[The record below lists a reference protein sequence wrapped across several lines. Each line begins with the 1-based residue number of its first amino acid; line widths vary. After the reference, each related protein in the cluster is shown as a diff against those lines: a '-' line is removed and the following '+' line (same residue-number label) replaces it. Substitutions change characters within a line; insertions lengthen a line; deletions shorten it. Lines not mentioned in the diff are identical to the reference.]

1 MFDASRFN
9 LTYLRDPTGALPTS
23 EERRH
28 QDSSAHD
35 LSRRAFLQLSGI
47 GVAATAIPSFLR
59 GDGFSIAQQGRTV
72 YVLTG
77 QHVRWTIASAHF
89 GENAS
94 VQLDRREDLV
104 EIDFSNA
111 VFPGTSFPADF
122 KAIFFKRAGT
132 WLLQIRMQCGLEFE
146 VELLPWLHGM
156 PVGRGTL
163 PAAIFR
169 PFDGMVVRQSNRAMA
184 SFSPTWKLT
193 LSGPGEV
200 TLDRLPHPLRYSN
213 WTLFAEPEN
222 QIAAGELVERTHFH
236 FARRD
241 SSWTVPLNRQAA
253 EGWSIEH
260 ASDLFDELR
269 VEGLIRDGEHVRTAL
284 LRGLEH
290 NPGELYFQPG
300 GGLLSDA
307 REPFRM
313 KLVRPRMAFSM
324 EGEEVQSA
332 LIADISTEPVW
343 AHTPEMSLL
352 LTGGGDHPHFELI
365 DPLQTAGASQSAVP
379 LVAPQALCA
388 NISCGADASL
398 KMTFNGQHPVHFNW
412 ATGIQP
418 VEHFLGRLHLTPW
431 ENKLAFDLTCE
442 HEFRLL
448 RPQDQFQLQ
457 FRFEN
462 MRLET
467 WIDASVRAQKDI
479 PPTGAPNARP
489 PTGKQVHCRP
499 IPGRTPRVTVIFPPQ
514 HVVEEAFFE
523 SLKSPPTTGIPPLGT
538 PPSVELHDGITPVA
552 LDPDSNNT
560 TGDPQSVPVK
570 CRLSGPSQLVFELP
584 DSINSIPFDFDGL
597 LSWQEWSPIIAAT
610 AKTDAAPKRTAS
622 GTTPIPPIVDPTNP
636 DTAGYAT
643 AIEMPY
649 RLYLSPTERGG
660 WAHSVDPVDYGTP
673 NTELWHTRLGIRGEK
688 GSVDEKDAA
697 NRIGSAIWSP
707 DFEGTLTNPLPA
719 HDSPPDQFFPFRT
732 SMDGRDRAEIV
743 HLTSNFGINRFAPA
757 PLQFDRLM
765 LTPMGGYLLS
775 LGAWNPPKLHDPASG
790 PNDFLTVEQ
799 WRHQLQLARDQY
811 VRVVYKGYLLPF
823 SHRASL
829 VKVTERV
836 FRQVTQPGSSV
847 KVYTALLRQ
856 YMYLTMQHP
865 RRDFPLMGQSFSGR
879 GFPFQ
884 RVDVL
889 TPSTP
894 PIDDPQDQTLF
905 WPTVAH
911 QPFSLDFKFWDM
923 DNNTSVAS
931 ANVLF
936 VGAGVAQVPNSA
948 TNAIDTY
955 EQGFPGDPNSDESD
969 FNGQKIAFAP
979 SAKPGDTTYNVKS
992 ITWDADLSTTDAETL
1007 YENDLPC
1014 FAPEVSS
1021 FVISSSTI
1029 NRISGKS
1036 PTDLSSLTKVVF
1048 YQNYLEAGFN
1058 PNTNRGEVIL
1068 QVSDSALN
1076 LSFGGGNGNVD
1087 KSGGLVSPDSLVVGF
1102 SRSAGP
1108 VGGRPSDVGPNPG
1121 TLTTTSALDI
1131 HASGSF
1137 DPASFFGGLTSAK
1150 ILGAVKLSDIIGAF
1164 AQGMGSDIGKIPQ
1177 MIENTLGSV
1186 DEDAFGLETDA
1197 INNVFEPIQ
1206 SFVDSVQ
1213 ALVGIMAG
1221 PAADVRSAW
1230 QAVKQAHA
1238 DNKTSPSA
1246 VGEVNEAR
1254 LHAQLIGNLV
1264 KYTDALG
1271 KIVQNP
1277 LAIAEQEA
1285 LDLLSEI
1292 LGTQN
1297 IAAFQAALGGAYDAL
1312 IDELI
1317 ANTNAQVTQAV
1328 AILNAF
1334 ANDAKKAIVDPLIDP
1349 LDQEKTVVMSDLVPD
1364 LMICLDALPVAQD
1377 IATRVKTLS
1386 SSTTA
1391 SPSQKVLQVIASL
1404 GPILQDLLQ
1413 LEEKLGFIGLATAT
1427 QSMVATV
1434 SGLEDTIT
1442 QQWNQFI
1449 VAIDDTLLAPAL
1461 STLSDASLTLAAVP
1475 AFQDAAQTLQNLR
1488 QLQRS
1493 IQKLGAATA
1502 AFATSI
1508 TDSSKKEVTWRCS
1521 MLQRQLIRQ
1530 ALESVLAL
1538 RRVAETA
1545 QASGVPNLQQPAG
1558 TLSAAC
1564 DAIAVVLNIAPSL
1577 ILHGKATLLAF
1588 KNANLAATTA
1598 VQSKLDLLDTQMA
1611 SLESQIAPPVGPSS
1625 PPSLLLSLS
1634 IQYINAWLQYQGPL
1648 AGVYGW
1654 SLYKDASA
1662 NNQNLF
1668 NGLNQLSQLAAY
1680 AQWAAG
1686 RASQLRAGCVGLQSA
1701 AHNLRQSIDNAISSA
1716 TTPGAALASAT
1727 ALQALADAM
1736 DTGFALF
1743 GASDGPV
1750 SSALRDAASAINS
1763 AAQFVAELKQEFTDL
1778 QNDVAQIEKIVA
1790 MLPDLLKKIPQA
1802 VSVELS
1808 LDWHPSIRSFEP
1820 VFRLD
1825 EGADLVV
1832 KASTVISLGASGPPT
1847 YNISA
1852 TLTNFSINLIGN
1864 LSFVIVSIN
1873 SLQFTSTNG
1882 SKPNCELDIDTVT
1895 FGQEMAFVEELAAL
1909 LDPGDGPFIDFADG
1923 MLNAGYR
1930 FQVPAITVGAFSMM
1944 QLRLEVSIGLPF
1956 NGDPVRCY
1964 FGISDSDNPLLL
1976 SIGIYGGTGYLL
1988 LRLGLDGVE
1997 RLEGSLDFG
2006 VVAEVTIAGVLKG
2019 FGEVVAGIHF
2029 AIGGGSSEVCGYVHA
2044 HGHCDIF
2051 GLVSLDVKVN
2061 VDICCVQQ
2069 NGSTS
2074 VQGDADFSV
2083 DIEMLFLSVTYT
2095 FNAKY
2100 QFAGSPQSAS
2110 LATQSNVELA
2120 SLEMPA
2126 MPFSAPGG
2134 LPAPAVPSR
2143 RRSHAPIDN
2152 NRIDSDKWEEYF
2164 KSFDRFPDEVSQ

>member
-1 MFDASRFN
+1 MSYASRFN
-9 LTYLRDPTGALPTS
+9 PTLLKGPTGASSPA
-23 EERRH
+23 EDGKH
-28 QDSSAHD
+28 QDSSGHD
-35 LSRRAFLQLSGI
+35 ISRRAFLQLSGI
-47 GVAATAIPSFLR
+47 GVAATAIPSYLR

-89 GENAS
+89 GKQAS
-94 VQLDRREDLV
+94 VRLNRRGNLLEL
-104 EIDFSNA
+104 EFSNA
-111 VFPGTSFPADF
+111 FFPGTRFSADF
-122 KAIFFKRAGT
+122 KAVFSKHAGT
-132 WLLQIRMQCGLEFE
+132 WLLQMRMQCGLDFE
-146 VELLPWLHGM
+146 AELLPWLHGM
-156 PVGRGTL
+156 SAGQGIL
-163 PAAIFR
+163 KPAVFE
-169 PFDGMVVRQSNRAMA
+169 PFGGMTIRHSSRAGA
-184 SFSPTWKLT
+184 SFLPNWKLV

-200 TLDRLPHPLRYSN
+200 KLERLPHPLPYSN
-213 WTLFAEPEN
+213 WTLSPEPEI
-222 QIAAGELVERTHFH
+222 QLAAGTLADRTHFH
-236 FARRD
+236 FARKA
-241 SSWTVPLNRQAA
+241 SPWTVPLNRQAS
-253 EGWSIEH
+253 EGWSLRH
-260 ASDLFDELR
+260 SSDLFDELW
-269 VEGLIRDGEHVRTAL
+269 VEGLYRDGKEVRTAV

-290 NPGELYFQPG
+290 RAGDLYLHPG
-300 GGLLSDA
+300 GGLLSDT

-313 KLVRPRMAFSM
+313 KLDHPRMAFSM
-324 EGEEVQSA
+324 EDEEVQSA

-352 LTGGGDHPHFELI
+352 LAGGGNHPHFELI
-365 DPLQTAGASQSAVP
+365 DSAQATRASRPAVP
-379 LVAPQALCA
+379 SVAPQALCA
-388 NISCGADASL
+388 DISCGADANL

-412 ATGIQP
+412 GTGIQP
-418 VEHFLGRLHLTPW
+418 VEHILGRLHLTPW
-431 ENKLAFDLTCE
+431 ENRLAFDLTCD

-448 RPQDQFQLQ
+448 RPQDQFQLR

-467 WIDASVRAQKDI
+467 YIDASVRPRKDI
-479 PPTGAPNARP
+479 PPAGAPNAP
-489 PTGKQVHCRP
+489 PPSGKKLHCRP

-514 HVVEEAFFE
+514 HIVEEAFFE
-523 SLKSPPTTGIPPLGT
+523 SLKCPPTTGIPPLGT

-560 TGDPQSVPVK
+560 TGDPQYVPVK
-570 CRLSGPSQLVFELP
+570 SRLSGPSQLVFELS
-584 DSINSIPFDFDGL
+584 DSTKSIPFDFEGL
-597 LSWQEWSPIIAAT
+597 LSWREWLPIIAAT
-610 AKTDAAPKRTAS
+610 AKTDAAPKQARTGS
-622 GTTPIPPIVDPTNP
+622 TPVPPIVDPTNP
-636 DTAGYAT
+636 DTPGYAT

-660 WAHSVDPVDYGTP
+660 WAHSVDPVDHGTQ
-673 NTELWHTRLGIRGEK
+673 NTELWHTRLGVRAEK
-688 GSVDEKDAA
+688 DTVDEKDAA

-719 HDSPPDQFFPFRT
+719 HDSPPDQFFPFRS

-743 HLTSNFGINRFAPA
+743 HLTSNFGINGFTPA
-757 PLQFDRLM
+757 PLQLDRLM

-790 PNDFLTVEQ
+790 PNDFLAVEQ

-823 SHRASL
+823 GHRASL

-836 FRQVTQPGSSV
+836 FRQVTQPGSPV

-865 RRDFPLMGQSFSGR
+865 RRDYPLMGQSFSGR

-894 PIDDPQDQTLF
+894 PIDDPEDQTLF
-905 WPTVAH
+905 WPTVAK
-911 QPFSLDFKFWDM
+911 QLFPLDFKFWDM

-936 VGAGVAQVPNSA
+936 VGAGVAQVTASA
-948 TNAIDTY
+948 NNAIHTF
-955 EQGFPGDPNSDESD
+955 ESGFNSDPGTRVSQ
-969 FNGQKIAFAP
+969 FNNQKVAFAN
-979 SAKPGDTTYNVKS
+979 STKPGDTTYNVAS
-992 ITWDADLSTTDAETL
+992 ILWDANLSTTDANTL
-1007 YENDLPC
+1007 YRNDLPC
-1014 FAPEVSS
+1014 FTPEVAS

-1029 NRISGKS
+1029 NRISGKD
-1036 PTDLSSLTKVVF
+1036 PTDPSSLTKVVF
-1048 YQNYLEAGFN
+1048 YQNYLEAGFD
-1058 PNTNRGEVIL
+1058 PKTNRGEVIL
-1068 QVSDSALN
+1068 QVSDNALN
-1076 LSFGGGNGNVD
+1076 LSFGGSNGNVD

-1137 DPASFFGGLTSAK
+1137 DPATFFGGLTSAK
-1150 ILGAVKLSDIIGAF
+1150 ILGAVKLSDVIGVF
-1164 AQGMGSDIGKIPQ
+1164 AQGMGSDLGKIPQ
-1177 MIENTLGSV
+1177 MIENSLGSV
-1186 DEDAFGLETDA
+1186 DDDAFAIETA
-1197 INNVFEPIQ
+1197 VVNEVFEPIQ
-1206 SFVDSVQ
+1206 SLVDSVQ

-1221 PAADVRSAW
+1221 PTADVRSSW
-1230 QAVKQAHA
+1230 QAVQQAHA
-1238 DNKTSPSA
+1238 ANKASPSA
-1246 VGEVNEAR
+1246 VGAVNEAR

-1285 LDLLSEI
+1285 LDLLSGI

-1297 IAAFQAALGGAYDAL
+1297 IADFQDALGDAYDAL
-1312 IDELI
+1312 IDNLI
-1317 ANTNAQVTQAV
+1317 ANTEAQVTQAV

-1334 ANDAKKAIVDPLIDP
+1334 ANDAKTAIVDPLIDP
-1349 LDQEKTVVMSDLVPD
+1349 LDMAKKVVMSDLVPD
-1364 LMICLDALPVAQD
+1364 LMICLDALPLAQD
-1377 IATRVKTLS
+1377 IVARVKTLS
-1386 SSTTA
+1386 NSTTA
-1391 SPSQKVLQVIASL
+1391 SPSQKVVQVIAGL

-1413 LEEKLGFIGLATAT
+1413 LEEKLGFVGLATAT
-1427 QSMVATV
+1427 QSVVATV
-1434 SGLEDTIT
+1434 SGLEDTVT
-1442 QQWNQFI
+1442 QQWNQLI
-1449 VAIDDTLLAPAL
+1449 VAIDNTLLTPAL
-1461 STLSDASLTLAAVP
+1461 SALSDASLTLAAVP

-1493 IQKLGAATA
+1493 IQKLNVATA

-1508 TDSSKKEVTWRCS
+1508 TDPSKKSVAWRCS

-1558 TLSAAC
+1558 ILAAAC

-1577 ILHGKATLLAF
+1577 ILHGKASLLAF
-1588 KNANLAATTA
+1588 KNANLAATAA
-1598 VQSKLDLLDTQMA
+1598 VQSKLDILDTQMA
-1611 SLESQIAPPVGPSS
+1611 SLESQIAPPVGPPP
-1625 PPSLLLSLS
+1625 PPSILVSLS

-1648 AGVYGW
+1648 AAVYGW
-1654 SLYKDASA
+1654 SLYKDARDA
-1662 NNQNLF
+1662 NQNLF
-1668 NGLNQLSQLAAY
+1668 NGLNQLSNLAAY

-1686 RASQLRAGCVGLQSA
+1686 RATDLRVGCVTLQAA
-1701 AHNLRQSIDNAISSA
+1701 AHSLRQSVDNAITSP
-1716 TTPGAALASAT
+1716 TTPGAALASAA
-1727 ALQALADAM
+1727 ALKALADAM

-1743 GASDGPV
+1743 GATDGPV
-1750 SSALRDAASAINS
+1750 SSTLSHGAAAINS
-1763 AAQFVAELKQEFTDL
+1763 AAQFVAELKQKFTDL
-1778 QNDVAQIEKIVA
+1778 QNDVAQVEKIVA

-1802 VSVELS
+1802 ASVELS
-1808 LDWHPSIRSFEP
+1808 LDWHPNIRSFEP

-1852 TLTNFSINLIGN
+1852 TLTNFSINLIGS
-1864 LSFVIVSIN
+1864 LSFVIVSID

-1882 SKPNCELDIDTVT
+1882 SKPNCKLDINTVT

-1930 FQVPAITVGAFSMM
+1930 FQIPAITVGAFSMM

-1976 SIGIYGGTGYLL
+1976 SVGIYGGTGYLL

-2006 VVAEVTIAGVLKG
+2006 VVAEVTIADVLKG

-2061 VDICCVQQ
+2061 VDICCIQQ

-2083 DIEMLFLSVTYT
+2083 DIEMLFLSVTYS

-2100 QFAGSPQSAS
+2100 QFAGSPQSSS
-2110 LATQSNVELA
+2110 LGTQSNVELT
-2120 SLEMPA
+2120 SREMPA
-2126 MPFSAPGG
+2126 MPLSTAGALRAPG
-2134 LPAPAVPSR
+2134 VPSK
-2143 RRSHAPIDN
+2143 RRSHGPIRN

-2164 KSFDRFPDEVSQ
+2164 KSFDTFPDEVPN